1 MVFKEANPVK
11 PTINDF
17 VNCLNNNDQIDAIFL
32 DFSKAFDRVPHVRLC
47 NKLFFYGIRGSLL
60 DWIKHYL
67 SYRSQKVV
75 IDGIYSNPSTV
86 TSGVPQGT
94 VLAPLLFLCFVNDIP
109 QLVSSKI
116 RLYADDILLLVY
128 STIKSA
134 YYYKKILTNF

>member
-32 DFSKAFDRVPHVRLC
+32 DFSKVFDRVPHVRLC

-67 SYRSQKVV
+67 SYS
-75 IDGIYSNPSTV
+75 
-86 TSGVPQGT
+86 
-94 VLAPLLFLCFVNDIP
+94 
-109 QLVSSKI
+109 
-116 RLYADDILLLVY
+116 
-128 STIKSA
+128 
-134 YYYKKILTNF
+134 